1 MSTVAYGYGAVDT
14 SWKGDSKSDR
24 RMNGAAAVTV
34 LAKGLEL
41 EEMNLSL
48 INFDEFFEP
57 LDFFR
62 DGKSLLR
69 QQTAKVVF
77 GRADVPHHRRRG
89 MRSNLRTAKVVFGRA
104 DVPTVFVKF
113 WTPAPVFSPGFWM
126 AGRNERGKRLPNCDP
141 VE

>member
-1 MSTVAYGYGAVDT
+1 MSAVAYGYGAVDT

-62 DGKSLLR
+62 GGKSLLR
-69 QQTAKVVF
+69 QQTAKV
-77 GRADVPHHRRRG
+77 
-89 MRSNLRTAKVVFGRA
+89 MFGRA

-126 AGRNERGKRLPNCDP
+126 AGRNERGKRLPNCAA